1 MFYYLLK
8 LIIMQSQSTQLTY
21 IGFTHN
27 SCYKVLSYIRKVK
40 LIEENFLFQQFVPT
54 KKPVYR
60 NLLFLINFIKTR
72 VIIREINNVLVR
84 CLLIYIK
91 LIYKYCQLYQF
102 SNSRYLIKKKFFS
115 KIYITL
121 FKSSVVYVLM
131 TERANFTPKSL
142 SK

>member
-21 IGFTHN
+21 IGYTHN
-27 SCYKVLSYIRKVK
+27 SCYKVLFYIRKVK

-60 NLLFLINFIKTR
+60 NQFFLTNFIKTR

-102 SNSRYLIKKKFFS
+102 SNSRYLIKKFFFS

-121 FKSSVVYVLM
+121 FKFSVVYVLM
-131 TERANFTPKSL
+131 TEIANFTPKSL